1 MGLTEIAQSRTA
13 ATKKRGQT
21 CHSPFFWRKKGNDT
35 SGPFFRPIF
44 FVILF
49 AVPVVFAWAATEP
62 ALPDGPGKE
71 TFVSVCSL
79 CHMPT
84 APMGKQWT
92 RQQWESKV
100 TEMLQEE
107 PDVTREE
114 RAAIVEYLTAN
125 FKPGGKIYINMAKA
139 ADLETALD
147 ISEKDAATLFRYRAE
162 NGEFKTLEDLKKFS
176 FLNAARME
184 SLKDRIVF

>member
-1 MGLTEIAQSRTA
+1 MGLTEIAESHRRPLRTIFLVIGFA
-13 ATKKRGQT
+13 A
-21 CHSPFFWRKKGNDT
+21 
-35 SGPFFRPIF
+35 
-44 FVILF
+44 
-49 AVPVVFAWAATEP
+49 PVVFASAATEP

-114 RAAIVEYLTAN
+114 RAAIVEYLAAN
-125 FKPGGKIYINMAKA
+125 FKPGGKIYINLAKA

-147 ISEKDAATLFRYRAE
+147 ISEKDAATLVRYRAE
-162 NGEFKTLEDLKKFS
+162 NGEFKTIEDLKKVP
-176 FLNAARME
+176 FLNAAKME
-184 SLKDRIVF
+184 SLKDRFVY

>member
-1 MGLTEIAQSRTA
+1 MGLTEIAESRTA
-13 ATKKRGQT
+13 AT
-21 CHSPFFWRKKGNDT
+21 RKKGNDT
-35 SGPFFRPIF
+35 SGPFFHCSCRF
-44 FVILF
+44 RTALLF
-49 AVPVVFAWAATEP
+49 ITLAVTAVLARAAAQP

-114 RAAIVEYLTAN
+114 RASIVEYLAAN
-125 FKPGGKIYINMAKA
+125 FKPGGKIYINLAKA
-139 ADLETALD
+139 EDLETALD
-147 ISEKDAATLFRYRAE
+147 ISDKDAATLVRYRGE
-162 NGEFKTLEDLKKFS
+162 NGDFKTLEDLKKLP
-176 FLNAARME
+176 FLKAARME

>member
-1 MGLTEIAQSRTA
+1 MGLKEIAESRA
-13 ATKKRGQT
+13 R
-21 CHSPFFWRKKGNDT
+21 
-35 SGPFFRPIF
+35 FRTI
-44 FVILF
+44 VLLIIF
-49 AVPVVFAWAATEP
+49 AVPFVLAWAVTQP

-114 RAAIVEYLTAN
+114 RASIVEYLAAN
-125 FKPGGKIYINMAKA
+125 FKPGGKIYVNLARA
-139 ADLETALD
+139 EDLETALD
-147 ISEKDAATLFRYRAE
+147 ISEKDAAALVRYRGE
-162 NGEFKTLEDLKKFS
+162 NGDFKALEDLKKLP

>member
-1 MGLTEIAQSRTA
+1 MGLTPIAESRG
-13 ATKKRGQT
+13 R
-21 CHSPFFWRKKGNDT
+21 PFRIVFLLV
-35 SGPFFRPIF
+35 S
-44 FVILF
+44 F
-49 AVPVVFAWAATEP
+49 AVPLVLAWAAPQP

-79 CHMPT
+79 CHSPT

-92 RQQWESKV
+92 REQWTSKV

-114 RAAIVEYLTAN
+114 RAAIVAYLTAN
-125 FKPGGKIYINMAKA
+125 FKPGGKIYINLAKA
-139 ADLETALD
+139 ADLETALE
-147 ISEKDAATLFRYRAE
+147 ISEKNAAELVRYRGE
-162 NGEFKTLEDLKKFS
+162 NGEFKSLEDLKKLP
-176 FLNAARME
+176 FLSAARME

>member
-1 MGLTEIAQSRTA
+1 MGLTDIAESRG
-13 ATKKRGQT
+13 R
-21 CHSPFFWRKKGNDT
+21 R
-35 SGPFFRPIF
+35 FRT
-44 FVILF
+44 ILLLLSF
-49 AVPVVFAWAATEP
+49 AVPVALVWAASEP

-79 CHMPT
+79 CHSPT

-92 RQQWESKV
+92 REQWTSKV

-125 FKPGGKIYINMAKA
+125 FKTGGKIYINLAKA
-139 ADLETALD
+139 ADLETALN
-147 ISEKDAATLFRYRAE
+147 ISEKDAAELVRYRGE
-162 NGEFKTLEDLKKFS
+162 VGEFKTLEDLKKVPI
-176 FLNAARME
+176 LNAARME